1 VAQARHF
8 DFVIINSLFDT
19 ALFDL
24 KAVVHSQRLRYV
36 TQIRNRSQVFA
47 SLGLL

>member
-1 VAQARHF
+1 
-8 DFVIINSLFDT
+8 
-19 ALFDL
+19 L